1 MISPCNVFI
10 ERKKSGAPLVALT
23 AYDYPT
29 ARLVEESGA
38 VDLLLVGDSLGM
50 VVLGYPDTTAVT
62 LADMLHHT
70 RAVARATKS
79 TTVVADLPSGT
90 YDLAAS
96 ALASARQLIEAGADA
111 VKLEGGEAVA
121 PIIAELTS
129 EGIPVL
135 AHIGMLPQHIHE
147 EGGYKIKGRTPQQAD
162 QLLADA
168 RAVEKAGAFAVVL
181 ELVTPP
187 LAREISETLA
197 IPTIGIGS
205 GEGCDGQI
213 RVLHDVIGLYPWF
226 RPKFVEP
233 KADVASAI
241 RDAVRAYAADV
252 RGDHPPENSPHYV
265 E

>member
-1 MISPCNVFI
+1 MISLRDTFLQA
-10 ERKKSGAPLVALT
+10 KKAGHPLVALT

-29 ARLVEESGA
+29 ARLVEESEA
-38 VDLLLVGDSLGM
+38 VDLILVGDSLGM
-50 VVLGYPDTTAVT
+50 VVLGHPDTTAVT

-70 RAVARATKS
+70 RAVVRGVQK
-79 TTVVADLPSGT
+79 TTVVADLPSGS
-90 YDLAAS
+90 YDLPAS
-96 ALASARQLIEAGADA
+96 ALANARALMEAGAHA
-111 VKLEGGEAVA
+111 VKLEGGESVA
-121 PIIAELTS
+121 PIIAELAAA
-129 EGIPVL
+129 GIPVL

-147 EGGYKIKGRTPQQAD
+147 EGGYKIKGRTSQQAD

-168 RAVEKAGAFAVVL
+168 RAVEAAGAFAVVL

-187 LAREISETLA
+187 LAREISEAIA

-226 RPKFVEP
+226 RPKFVQP
-233 KADVASAI
+233 KADVAGAI

-252 RGDHPPENSPHYV
+252 RGETGASPTN
-265 E
+265 

>member
-1 MISPCNVFI
+1 MNSLQNTFLDA
-10 ERKKSGAPLVALT
+10 KKAGHSLVALT

-29 ARLVEESGA
+29 ARLLDESG
-38 VDLLLVGDSLGM
+38 VDLILIGDSLGM
-50 VVLGYPDTTAVT
+50 VVLGHPDTTAVT

-70 RAVARATKS
+70 RAVARGVEKA
-79 TTVVADLPSGT
+79 TVVADLPSGS
-90 YDLAAS
+90 YDLAS
-96 ALASARQLIEAGADA
+96 TALANARQLLEAGAHA
-111 VKLEGGEAVA
+111 VKLEGGESMA
-121 PIIAELTS
+121 PIIAELTA

-147 EGGYKIKGRTPQQAD
+147 EGGYKIKGRTPQQAE

-233 KADVASAI
+233 KADVAGAI

-252 RGDHPPENSPHYV
+252 RGEQPPESSPRYV